1 MRKTCK
7 LNTNPQYHLLIKE
20 DEKNLLV
27 ASMFALSACA
37 LLSSSCS
44 NDSKPAAGTATAA
57 DKSELAAEGSS
68 RETVLAQYVRY
79 VDMARVQSGYTL
91 FQEYAAADS
100 AAQIKLASYHNQLMA
115 PINKLAEEVQAKVQE
130 QRYLSQASFDSD
142 QARLNKMQQDAAG
155 RFENRQIEFATQLS
169 NMQKQIQ
176 DSLDSVVKDIC
187 AANGYDAILNNAAGL
202 YFNPALD
209 ITEEV
214 LTELNSRYKPASASK

>member
-1 MRKTCK
+1 
-7 LNTNPQYHLLIKE
+7 
-20 DEKNLLV
+20 
-27 ASMFALSACA
+27 MFALSACA

-79 VDMARVQSGYTL
+79 VVMARVQSGYTL

-142 QARLNKMQQDAAG
+142 QARLNKMQQDAAS

>member
-1 MRKTCK
+1 
-7 LNTNPQYHLLIKE
+7 
-20 DEKNLLV
+20 
-27 ASMFALSACA
+27 MFALSACA

-57 DKSELAAEGSS
+57 DKSELAAEAAVRARRCSHSMSATWTWPEYS
-68 RETVLAQYVRY
+68 RA
-79 VDMARVQSGYTL
+79 TL
-91 FQEYAAADS
+91 FSGICRRRLCRADKTG
-100 AAQIKLASYHNQLMA
+100 KLSQPVDG

-142 QARLNKMQQDAAG
+142 QARLNKMQQDAAS

-214 LTELNSRYKPASASK
+214 LTELNSRYKPAKCIQMIL

>member
-1 MRKTCK
+1 
-7 LNTNPQYHLLIKE
+7 
-20 DEKNLLV
+20 
-27 ASMFALSACA
+27 MFALSACA

-57 DKSELAAEGSS
+57 GLNICAGIVEMYGG
-68 RETVLAQYVRY
+68 YVRY

-142 QARLNKMQQDAAG
+142 QARLNKMQQDAAS

>member
-1 MRKTCK
+1 
-7 LNTNPQYHLLIKE
+7 
-20 DEKNLLV
+20 
-27 ASMFALSACA
+27 MFALSACA

-115 PINKLAEEVQAKVQE
+115 PSTNLPK
-130 QRYLSQASFDSD
+130 RC
-142 QARLNKMQQDAAG
+142 RP
-155 RFENRQIEFATQLS
+155 RFRN
-169 NMQKQIQ
+169 
-176 DSLDSVVKDIC
+176 SVI
-187 AANGYDAILNNAAGL
+187 
-202 YFNPALD
+202 FP
-209 ITEEV
+209 
-214 LTELNSRYKPASASK
+214 RPASIQIRHA

>member
-1 MRKTCK
+1 
-7 LNTNPQYHLLIKE
+7 
-20 DEKNLLV
+20 
-27 ASMFALSACA
+27 MFALSACA

-142 QARLNKMQQDAAG
+142 QARLNKMQQDAAS

-169 NMQKQIQ
+169 NIQ

>member
-1 MRKTCK
+1 M
-7 LNTNPQYHLLIKE
+7 
-20 DEKNLLV
+20 
-27 ASMFALSACA
+27 
-37 LLSSSCS
+37 
-44 NDSKPAAGTATAA
+44 
-57 DKSELAAEGSS
+57 
-68 RETVLAQYVRY
+68 
-79 VDMARVQSGYTL
+79 
-91 FQEYAAADS
+91 
-100 AAQIKLASYHNQLMA
+100 
-115 PINKLAEEVQAKVQE
+115 QAKVQE